1 MTDAQNTVDFYW
13 DAVCPW
19 CWITSR
25 WMEDVAEQKSIH
37 VNWKFFSLKKI
48 NEGREMPER
57 FRISHAIGLRA
68 LRVAAAVREEY
79 GNDTIR
85 KLYTA
90 MGARRHHDQEDIGT
104 TEALEEILQAC
115 DLPQSLAAAADDE
128 SWDRVI
134 EADMEQAKAKAGDG
148 VGVPL
153 IVLDNGDGPGFF
165 GPVFSPAPSGEAAVQ
180 MWDAMVTVGRMPGFY
195 EFKRTRE
202 TGPVFGERP
211 EV

>member
-1 MTDAQNTVDFYW
+1 MSNQQETVEFYW

-25 WMEDVAEQKSIH
+25 WMEDVAQQKSIH

-48 NEGREMPER
+48 NEGRDIAER

-68 LRVAAAVREEY
+68 LRVAAAVREAH
-79 GNDTIR
+79 GNEAVR

-90 MGARRHHDQEDIGT
+90 MGTRRHHDQEDIGT
-104 TEALEEILQAC
+104 TEVLQDILQSC
-115 DLPQSLAAAADDE
+115 DLPAGLAAAADKE
-128 SWDRVI
+128 SWDQVI
-134 EADMEQAKAKAGDG
+134 EADMTQAKAKAGEG

-153 IVLDNGDGPGFF
+153 IVLDNGAGPGFF
-165 GPVFSPAPSGEAAVQ
+165 GPVFSPAPTDEAAVQ
-180 MWDAMVTVGRMPGFY
+180 MWDAMVTAGRMPGFY

-202 TGPVFGERP
+202 TGPIFGERP
-211 EV
+211 NL

>member
-25 WMEDVAEQKSIH
+25 WMEDVAQQKSIH

-128 SWDRVI
+128 AWDRVI